1 MEIVGPQ
8 KTRNGLVQAVRKAA
22 NRAAFIS
29 VVVLTVV
36 FGTLAC
42 GRFEPETASNSPA
55 PTTVLSST
63 ESNGEGRIY
72 TPGPALPEPPPGAVT
87 AADAFARVWARP
99 DQTRD
104 TWWADVARWCDQALA
119 QRLSTTDPATIPATR
134 IVDQPRP
141 TGPIRAE
148 ATTFTVATDGG
159 MLTLTVIYSASR
171 WLVAT
176 IDFTRNL
183 R

>member
-1 MEIVGPQ
+1 M
-8 KTRNGLVQAVRKAA
+8 
-22 NRAAFIS
+22 S

-42 GRFEPETASNSPA
+42 GSSEPASNPPS
-55 PTTVLSST
+55 PTTVLNST

-72 TPGPALPEPPPGAVT
+72 TPGPTLPEPPPGAVS
-87 AADAFARVWARP
+87 AADAFARAWARP

-104 TWWADVARWCDQALA
+104 TWWAGVARWCDQALA
-119 QRLSTTDPATIPATR
+119 QRLRTTDPATIPATR

-141 TGPIRAE
+141 TSPIRAE
-148 ATTFTVATDGG
+148 AASFTVTTDGG
-159 MLTLTVIYSASR
+159 VLTLTVVWSESR
-171 WLVAT
+171 WLVAA
-176 IDFTRNL
+176 IDFTRSL